1 MLDMDL
7 ANREGFYFGAKVVR
21 GAYMEQERERAATLH
36 YEDPINP
43 TYDDTTAMYHGIM
56 HNVMAEI
63 KRREMGK
70 IAVMVA
76 SHNEDTVRY
85 TVEK

>member
-1 MLDMDL
+1 M
-7 ANREGFYFGAKVVR
+7 
-21 GAYMEQERERAATLH
+21 QERERAATIG
-36 YEDPINP
+36 YDDPINP
-43 TYDDTTAMYHGIM
+43 SFEATTAMY
-56 HNVMAEI
+56 NKVLREVMRQI
-63 KRREMGK
+63 KLQEKGR